1 MKKGLI
7 FLAIIVLALASCKK
21 KEIIQ
26 TNTVEVEA
34 APSLT
39 GNWEGYYGSR
49 TISAAGDT
57 SFYNPSY
64 GYSMIFKSDG
74 TAKVYN
80 TLLADSATGSLAQGS
95 WVYSTNNTIVVDYTY
110 VSPNQHFFVRAAIDP
125 KMHAINGKWYNADGS
140 VGGLF
145 YLAKK

>member
-1 MKKGLI
+1 MKKELI
-7 FLAIIVLALASCKK
+7 FLAIAFFAATSCKK
-21 KEIIQ
+21 KEVIK

-49 TISAAGDT
+49 TVSSSGDT
-57 SFYNPSY
+57 SFYAPNY
-64 GYSMIFKSDG
+64 GYSMIFKSNG
-74 TAKVYN
+74 TAHVYN
-80 TLLADSATGSLAQGS
+80 TLLADSTTGSLAQGT
-95 WVYSTNNTIVVDYTY
+95 WVYSTNNTIVVSYTY
-110 VSPNQHFFVRAAIDP
+110 VSSNQHFFVRAAVDS
-125 KMHAINGKWYNADGS
+125 KMHAINGKWYNHDGS